1 MKRIHFQLMM
11 IILPIFSI
19 AACNPSATDQIGLE
33 KEFEEYRTEVIEP
46 LNDRAI
52 KTAEMGGRY
61 TTMLEEAEE
70 AFQYINEELIP
81 YVAETRDMAMDA
93 QDGLVNQEI
102 QELNKILIKNL
113 ELTLESFT
121 MTAAMTEMNI
131 PPIEDEKAVYEKT
144 ENIYAELME
153 LQEEID
159 RTSAEYEKRV
169 EELAEN

>member
-1 MKRIHFQLMM
+1 MKRIHFQLMI
-11 IILPIFSI
+11 IILPILSL
-19 AACNPSATDQIGLE
+19 ASCNPTTTGQIGLD
-33 KEFEEYRTEVIEP
+33 KEFEEYRAEVLEP

-61 TTMLEEAEE
+61 TTMLEETEE
-70 AFQYINEELIP
+70 ASHYINEELIP
-81 YVAETRDMAMDA
+81 YTAETKDMAMDA
-93 QDGLVNQEI
+93 QDGLVNPEI
-102 QELNKILIKNL
+102 QELNKILIENL

-144 ENIYAELME
+144 ENIYAELMD

-169 EELAEN
+169 EELAAN

>member
-1 MKRIHFQLMM
+1 MKKYYIQS
-11 IILPIFSI
+11 ILVLLILSL
-19 AACNPSATDQIGLE
+19 AACNPTTTGQIGLD
-33 KEFEEYRTEVIEP
+33 KEFEEYRAEVLEP

-61 TTMLEEAEE
+61 TTMLEETEE
-70 AFQYINEELIP
+70 AFHYINEELIS
-81 YVAETRDMAMDA
+81 YASETRDIAVDA
-93 QDGLVNQEI
+93 QDGLVNPEI
-102 QELNKILIKNL
+102 QELNEILIENL
-113 ELTLESFT
+113 ELTLKSFT

-159 RTSAEYEKRV
+159 RTSAEFDKRV
-169 EELAEN
+169 EQLAAN

>member
-1 MKRIHFQLMM
+1 MKKIHLRMMM
-11 IILPIFSI
+11 IVLLIMSL
-19 AACNPSATDQIGLE
+19 AACNSSASDQISLD
-33 KEFEEYRTEVIEP
+33 KEFEKYRAEVIEP

-61 TTMLEEAEE
+61 TMLLEETEE
-70 AFQYINEELIP
+70 AYNYINDELIP
-81 YVAETRDMAMDA
+81 YATETRDLALEA
-93 QDGLVNQEI
+93 QDGLVNPEI
-102 QELNKILIKNL
+102 QELNEILIENL

-121 MTAAMTEMNI
+121 MTASMTEMNI

-144 ENIYAELME
+144 EKIYAELME

-169 EELAEN
+169 DALAEE